1 MNGCE
6 KIFGSMIIAYF
17 TKDKNFF
24 DIQVLSDGINSDR
37 FKSIYNDSIK
47 SSVGD
52 KTQRVWDND
61 GIIWRYIGGKY
72 ANIETYEN
80 EYDYEYIMNT
90 DIFINNADKKV
101 LPSHNRKL
109 PKEIKQFLRDYKIN
123 QIL

>member
-1 MNGCE
+1 
-6 KIFGSMIIAYF
+6 MIIAYF